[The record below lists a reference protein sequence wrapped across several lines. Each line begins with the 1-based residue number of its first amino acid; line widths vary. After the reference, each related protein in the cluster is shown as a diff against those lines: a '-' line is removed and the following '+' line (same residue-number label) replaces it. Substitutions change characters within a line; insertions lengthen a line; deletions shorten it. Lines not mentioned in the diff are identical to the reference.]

1 MQITQE
7 IQTWADLIATATGD
21 LSRAQQ
27 ALRDDKNRRQSSLRG
42 RFVDWLT
49 STPAEKD
56 VEDKT
61 ERLAAISANASKAA
75 QQWIVNEARAGLQSS
90 AEDMRRHT
98 EQGQRIENARKRQE
112 RAGRLLDLA
121 QTADEKLAE
130 ARSDCESASTTE
142 LLDLVSTN
150 KALSVLSTFETSDA
164 ADSVK
169 EAAAALKALSEALPK
184 RSAAAEFDMPDDFLD
199 LVVDLAIAPVFD
211 ILSFFNMQRLDKAAS
226 QCREASEKLAPL
238 LARLQKLHHETLLRV
253 SAEEAALRVIEAP
266 YLQAAAALVP
276 PTIRVQVPTIL
287 YAKGSAA

>member
-1 MQITQE
+1 MQITHE

-75 QQWIVNEARAGLQSS
+75 QQWIVTEARAGLQSS
-90 AEDMRRHT
+90 TEDTRRHS
-98 EQGQRIENARKRQE
+98 EQSQRIENARKRQD
-112 RAGRLLDLA
+112 RARRLLDLA
-121 QTADEKLAE
+121 RTADEKLGE

-150 KALSVLSTFETSDA
+150 KALSILSTFETSDA

-169 EAAAALKALSEALPK
+169 EATAALKALKEALPK
-184 RSAAAEFDMPDDFLD
+184 RAEATEFDMPDDLLD

-211 ILSFFNMQRLDKAAS
+211 ILSFFNMQRLDKAAE

-238 LARLQKLHHETLLRV
+238 LARLQKLHDETAARV
-253 SAEEAALRVIEAP
+253 TAEQTALRAIEAP

-276 PTIRVQVPTIL
+276 PSIRVQVPKKI
-287 YAKGSAA
+287 YFKE